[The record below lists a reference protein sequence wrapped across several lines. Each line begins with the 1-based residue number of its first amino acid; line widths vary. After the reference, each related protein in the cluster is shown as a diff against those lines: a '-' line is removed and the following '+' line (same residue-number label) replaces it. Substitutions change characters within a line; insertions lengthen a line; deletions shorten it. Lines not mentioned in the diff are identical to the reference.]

1 MVKEDGTILNY
12 GYINGRRNV
21 DMINAGKILFDV
33 YEQTG
38 NPKYKKAM
46 DSLYHATSVDSSSRI
61 PLGDFWHKRGCY
73 PRQMW
78 LDGLHTAFSLYTGA
92 ICSRFT

>member
-12 GYINGRRNV
+12 DYINGRRNV

-46 DSLYHATSVDSSSRI
+46 DLLYNAMMDASSKFV
-61 PLGDFWHKRGCY
+61 G
-73 PRQMW
+73 W
-78 LDGLHTAFSLYTGA
+78 LLA
-92 ICSRFT
+92 